1 MYTEN
6 IWGGGQL
13 IPTKAYDIQ
22 IGGTT
27 INNLRYADDTVLLA
41 EPEEDL

>member
-6 IWGGGQL
+6 TFGVINSNKG
-13 IPTKAYDIQ
+13 IH

-41 EPEEDL
+41 ELEKRLT